1 MNRASVALVDE
12 QPLFLAGLSSFF
24 NSTEQFQ
31 VVATG
36 TSAADAADIA
46 RHHKPNLL
54 IMELSLR
61 GDPIGSIREICA
73 LGAVKVIV
81 CTAMGDIDDAVRAL
95 NAGAH
100 GYVLKGS
107 SGIEV
112 MTAVEAVMRGET
124 FINQSIAIRVISALR
139 QTAVLKAAAKQQ
151 RLSLREQQIIQLLSG
166 GRTNKEIGGSLGL
179 AEKTVKHYMSI
190 IMQKMQARNRLE
202 VVIAAQ
208 RHLPYSEPLSKRA
221 S

>member
-24 NSTEQFQ
+24 NSTDQFQ

-36 TSAADAADIA
+36 TSAADAMEIA
-46 RHHKPNLL
+46 RHHRPNIL
-54 IMELSLR
+54 IMDLSLR
-61 GDPIGSIREICA
+61 GDAIGSIREICA
-73 LGAVKVIV
+73 LGTVRVIV
-81 CTAMGDIDDAVRAL
+81 CTARNDIDDAVKAL

-112 MTAVEAVMRGET
+112 ITAVEAVVRGET
-124 FINQSIAIRVISALR
+124 FINQGIAIRVISALR

-151 RLSLREQQIIQLLSG
+151 GLSLREQQIIQLLSSG
-166 GRTNKEIGGSLGL
+166 QTNKEIGGSLGIT
-179 AEKTVKHYMSI
+179 EKTVKHYMSI

-208 RHLPYSEPLSKRA
+208 RYLPYSESLTKQA